1 LAGSLREK
9 DVLAARGQRLNEPVV
24 RCPRCGATAL
34 FRNHEEMSCLSCSHV
49 VSAEAATEVPFEE
62 PERKRAPQLGP
73 AWTAAERA
81 AWADVE
87 NGDETGG

>member
-1 LAGSLREK
+1 MNGP
-9 DVLAARGQRLNEPVV
+9 VL

-34 FRNHEEMSCLSCSHV
+34 FRNHEEMSCLSCSHIV
-49 VSAEAATEVPFEE
+49 NAEAVADVPFEE

-81 AWADVE
+81 AWAE
-87 NGDETGG
+87 EGEGGETSG